1 LAFADGT
8 PKKEKIMDVVC
19 EKCRSKFQIPDKKLP
34 KGQVFSVICPKCTN
48 KVSVDTRFDIPLST
62 KETPAPSAQPKPEL
76 NKTIIEEVDSSAY
89 DASEKP
95 FDFVEEGVETALLC
109 EPEPAIRAKITTALY
124 NMGYH
129 TTAPQSY
136 KDTLKQMRFHIFDM
150 VVLNERFGTSD
161 PDMNSVLNYLDRL
174 NMSIRRNIFLT
185 LITNR
190 FRTMDNMAAFNK
202 SVNLIVN
209 LKNINEIEKI
219 LRRGIADNK
228 AFYRVFKESLIKT
241 GRV

>member
-1 LAFADGT
+1 LAFAHGT

-19 EKCRSKFQIPDKKLP
+19 EKCRCKFQISDQKVP

-48 KVSVDTRFDIPLST
+48 KVSVNTRFDIPLST
-62 KETPAPSAQPKPEL
+62 KETPAPSAEPKPGL

-109 EPEPAIRAKITTALY
+109 EPEPAVRAKIITALY

-129 TTAPQSY
+129 TTAPQSH
-136 KDTLKQMRFHIFDM
+136 KDTLKQMRFHVFDM
-150 VVLNERFGTSD
+150 VVLNERFGTRD
-161 PDMNSVLNYLDRL
+161 PDMNSVLKYLDRL
-174 NMSIRRNIFLT
+174 NMSVRRNIFLT

-219 LRRGIADNK
+219 LRRGVADNK

>member
-1 LAFADGT
+1 LAFAHGT

-19 EKCRSKFQIPDKKLP
+19 EKCRCKFQISDQKVP

-48 KVSVDTRFDIPLST
+48 KVSVNTRFDIPLST
-62 KETPAPSAQPKPEL
+62 KETPAPSAEPKPGL

-109 EPEPAIRAKITTALY
+109 EPEPAVRAKIITSLY

-129 TTAPQSY
+129 TTAPQSH
-136 KDTLKQMRFHIFDM
+136 KDTLKQMRFHVFDM
-150 VVLNERFGTSD
+150 VVLNERFGTRD
-161 PDMNSVLNYLDRL
+161 PDMNSVLKYLDRL
-174 NMSIRRNIFLT
+174 NMSVRRNIFLT

-219 LRRGIADNK
+219 LRRGVADNK

>member
-1 LAFADGT
+1 
-8 PKKEKIMDVVC
+8 MDVVC
-19 EKCRSKFQIPDKKLP
+19 EKCRGKFQILDQKVP

-62 KETPAPSAQPKPEL
+62 KETPAPSAEPKPGL

-109 EPEPAIRAKITTALY
+109 EPEPAIRAKIITALY

-129 TTAPQSY
+129 TTAPQSH
-136 KDTLKQMRFHIFDM
+136 KDTLKQMRFHVFDM
-150 VVLNERFGTSD
+150 VVLNERFGTRD
-161 PDMNSVLNYLDRL
+161 PDMNSVLKYLDRL
-174 NMSIRRNIFLT
+174 NMSVRRNIFLT
-185 LITNR
+185 LITDR

-219 LRRGIADNK
+219 LRRGVADNK
-228 AFYRVFKESLIKT
+228 AFYRVFKESLVKT

>member
-1 LAFADGT
+1 
-8 PKKEKIMDVVC
+8 MDVVC
-19 EKCRSKFQIPDKKLP
+19 EKCQSKFQILDKKLP

-62 KETPAPSAQPKPEL
+62 KETSAPSVESKPGL

-109 EPEPAIRAKITTALY
+109 EPEPAIRAKIITALY

-129 TTAPQSY
+129 TTAPQSH
-136 KDTLKQMRFHIFDM
+136 KDTLKQMRFHVFDM
-150 VVLNERFGTSD
+150 VVLNESFGTRD
-161 PDMNSVLNYLDRL
+161 PDMNSVLKYLDRL
-174 NMSIRRNIFLT
+174 NMSIRRNIFLA
-185 LITNR
+185 LITTR

-202 SVNLIVN
+202 SVNLIIN

-219 LRRGIADNK
+219 LRRGLADNK
-228 AFYRVFKESLIKT
+228 AFYRIFKESLIKT

>member
-1 LAFADGT
+1 LAFAHGT

-19 EKCRSKFQIPDKKLP
+19 EKCRCKFQISDQKVP

-48 KVSVDTRFDIPLST
+48 KVSVNTRFDIPLST
-62 KETPAPSAQPKPEL
+62 KETPAPSAEPKPGL

-109 EPEPAIRAKITTALY
+109 EPEPAVRAKIITALY

-129 TTAPQSY
+129 TTAPQSH
-136 KDTLKQMRFHIFDM
+136 KDTLKQMRFHVFDM
-150 VVLNERFGTSD
+150 VVLNERFGTRD
-161 PDMNSVLNYLDRL
+161 PDMNSVLKYLDRL
-174 NMSIRRNIFLT
+174 NMSVRRNIFLT
-185 LITNR
+185 LVTNR

-219 LRRGIADNK
+219 LRRGVADNK

>member
-1 LAFADGT
+1 
-8 PKKEKIMDVVC
+8 MDVVC

-62 KETPAPSAQPKPEL
+62 KETPAPSAEPKPGL
-76 NKTIIEEVDSSAY
+76 NRTIIEEVDSSAY

-129 TTAPQSY
+129 TTAPQSH
-136 KDTLKQMRFHIFDM
+136 KDTLKQMRFHVFDM
-150 VVLNERFGTSD
+150 VVLNERFGTRD

-219 LRRGIADNK
+219 LRRGVADNK